1 MARRYGFLAGCA
13 ALALAAPAAALADA
27 EHDSVTGGGISS
39 VETRFGFTAQNTPG
53 AGALGY
59 ASFKN
64 FLGTNTDRSGRVTC
78 LRVEGNEA
86 VFGIVDRAADGTIV
100 YRQFYVQ
107 DNGEPVD
114 GVAVDELH
122 EVGSGSPVELA
133 CADPT
138 QQSSAGFVIREG
150 NIVVRDA

>member
-1 MARRYGFLAGCA
+1 MTRRYGLLAGCVT
-13 ALALAAPAAALADA
+13 LALAAPAAALADPA
-27 EHDSVTGGGISS
+27 HDSVTGGGISS
-39 VETRFGFTAQNTPG
+39 VETRFGFSAQGTPG
-53 AGALGY
+53 AGAVGY

-64 FLGTNTDRSGRVTC
+64 FLGNNSDRSGRVTC

-86 VFGIVDRAADGTIV
+86 VFGIEDRTDDGTIV

-107 DNGEPVD
+107 DNGEPIG

-122 EVGSGSPVELA
+122 EVGSGSAVELP

-138 QQSSAGFVIREG
+138 QQSSEGFVIQEG